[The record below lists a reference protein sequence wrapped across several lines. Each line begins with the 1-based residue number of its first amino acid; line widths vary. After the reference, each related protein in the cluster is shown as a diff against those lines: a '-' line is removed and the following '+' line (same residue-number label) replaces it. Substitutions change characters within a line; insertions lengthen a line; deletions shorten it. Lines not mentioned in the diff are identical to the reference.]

1 MQYIFGSFR
10 FVIPRFAERPPFVI
24 AVTAV
29 AVIVLIVIALD
40 FLSKLIRCKAKVD
53 AKVVRLIPNTT
64 DITRNV
70 DKYVPEY
77 SYEYK
82 GEQYTRTAKD
92 FAGGMQYEVGTVV
105 KLRIDPQHP
114 DTFIDLKREL
124 NRKSVPIAVSVI
136 AVIIGII
143 ILR

>member
-1 MQYIFGSFR
+1 MQCILRSFR

-24 AVTAV
+24 AVTV
-29 AVIVLIVIALD
+29 IAVIVLVIIALD
-40 FLSKLIRCKAKVD
+40 FLSKLIRCKVKVD

-64 DITRNV
+64 DETRNV

-82 GEQYTRTAKD
+82 GEKYTRTAKN

-105 KLRIDPQHP
+105 KLRIDPQNP
-114 DTFIDLKREL
+114 NIFLDLKREFT
-124 NRKSVPIAVSVI
+124 RKSAVIAVSVI
-136 AVIIGII
+136 VVIIGII
-143 ILR
+143 IFR

>member
-1 MQYIFGSFR
+1 MLYILGAFR

-40 FLSKLIRCKAKVD
+40 FLSKLFLCKAKVD

-64 DITRNV
+64 DVTRNV

-82 GEQYTRTAKD
+82 GETYTRTAKN
-92 FAGGMQYEVGTVV
+92 FTGGMQYEVGTVV

-124 NRKSVPIAVSVI
+124 YRKSVIIAVSVI